1 MSDFEVLKYMT
12 SCKSFMED
20 VLGLTVKDF
29 HNEWINAMEES
40 DHLCLLAPRG
50 HGKSTIVEGFV
61 VWNILRNPR
70 IRILIVSMNANK
82 SEDMMN
88 FIKSC
93 LELEKVTEL
102 FGEQKSPTW
111 SRNKIRVKNPKGGI
125 QHKEPTLQVLGVT
138 SSQISSHYDMIILD
152 DVQDRQNVATANRR
166 KQIRDWYNTELLEM
180 LEPGGKIINIATRWH
195 EDDLHN
201 YLSEKSMYTTLR
213 YQAINKDTKESLWPE
228 RFTYDDLIELRDEH
242 IGATAFAMQY
252 QNEIVQTEDSPIK
265 IDWVEFAQNNWNPRN
280 IPSETDRYIGV
291 DLASK
296 SEEGDYFSVTVV
308 ARDKDKTYYV
318 VENIRDKVSMSRQ
331 LEIIKSLS
339 DRYAPKK
346 IGIESN
352 ATQRIITDEWME
364 NTSLPIEPL
373 KSSWVND
380 KWSRIQRLA
389 VLLETHRININPD
402 LVNLCDELIKFPRG
416 AHDDCVD
423 SLAFAIQVSGDQRD
437 VDWDAVINSVKTKKR
452 NPYVMKI

>member
-1 MSDFEVLKYMT
+1 
-12 SCKSFMED
+12 MEE

-29 HNEWINAMEES
+29 HNEWIEAMEHN

-61 VWNILRNPR
+61 VWNILLNPK
-70 IRILIVSMNANK
+70 IRILIVSMNQNK

-102 FGEQKSPTW
+102 FGEQKSSTW
-111 SRNKIRVKNPKGGI
+111 SRNKLRVKNITGGI
-125 QHKEPTLQVLGVT
+125 QHKEPTLQVLGVS

-201 YLSEKSMYTTLR
+201 YLSQKSMYTVLR
-213 YQAINKDTKESLWPE
+213 YQAIDSETNEALWPE
-228 RFTYDDLIELRDEH
+228 RFTYDDLVTLRDEH
-242 IGATAFAMQY
+242 IGKTAFSMQY

-265 IDWVEFAQNNWNPRN
+265 IEWVENAKGRWNPSR
-280 IPSETDRYIGV
+280 IPSNTSRFIGV
-291 DLASK
+291 DIASK
-296 SEEGDYFSVTVV
+296 SEEGDYFACTVV
-308 ARDKDKTYYV
+308 LKDENKNYYV
-318 VENIRDKVSMSRQ
+318 AECIRDHKSMSEQ
-331 LEIIKSLS
+331 LEVIKALAEK
-339 DRYAPKK
+339 YTPNKV
-346 IGIESN
+346 GIESN
-352 ATQRIITDEWME
+352 ATQRIITDEWKDT
-364 NTSLPIEPL
+364 TSLPIEQL

-380 KWSRIQRLA
+380 KWSRIQRLS
-389 VLLETHRININPD
+389 VLLETNRIIINPE
-402 LVNLCDELIKFPRG
+402 LEHLCDELIRFPRA

-423 SLAFAIQVSGDQRD
+423 SLAFAIQASGDQRD
-437 VDWDAVINSVKTKKR
+437 VDWNAVIGFIKTKKR

>member
-1 MSDFEVLKYMT
+1 MLSPKA
-12 SCKSFMED
+12 FMEE

-29 HNEWINAMEES
+29 HAEWLDAMQQN

-61 VWNILRNPR
+61 VWNILLNPK
-70 IRILIVSMNANK
+70 IRILIVSMNQNK

-93 LELEKVTEL
+93 LELEQVTEIW
-102 FGEQKSPTW
+102 GEQKSPTW

-180 LEPGGKIINIATRWH
+180 LEPGGKILNIATRWH

-201 YLSEKSMYTTLR
+201 YLSQKSMYKTLR
-213 YQAINKDTKESLWPE
+213 YQAVDYEKKTALWPE
-228 RFTYDDLIELRDEH
+228 RFTYNDLILLRDEH
-242 IGATAFAMQY
+242 IGKTAFAMQY
-252 QNEIVQTEDSPIK
+252 QNEIVQTEDSPI
-265 IDWVEFAQNNWNPRN
+265 DMEWVENAQARWNPRH
-280 IPSETDRYIGV
+280 IPPGCERYIGV

-296 SEEGDYFSVTVV
+296 SEDGDYFVATVV
-308 ARDKDKTYYV
+308 AKDENKNYWV
-318 VENIRDKVSMSRQ
+318 VESIRAHKSMSQQ
-331 LEIIKSLS
+331 LDIILSLAEK
-339 DRYAPKK
+339 YVPNK

-352 ATQRIITDEWME
+352 ATQRIITDEWIDQ
-364 NTSLPIEPL
+364 TDLPIL
-373 KSSWVND
+373 QIKSSWVND
-380 KWSRIQRLA
+380 KWSRVQRLA
-389 VLLETHRININPD
+389 VLLETNRITINPSLD
-402 LVNLCDELIKFPRG
+402 FLIDELIRFPRG
-416 AHDDCVD
+416 AHEDALD
-423 SLAFAIQVSGDQRD
+423 SLAFAIQASGDDRE
-437 VDWDAVINSVKTKKR
+437 VDWDAVINCVKTKTR
-452 NPYVMKI
+452 NPYVTKI